1 MNNLLKRLL
10 ELSKRTGDRIV
21 FADLEGDNA
30 YVVLALYEYE
40 RLVLGG
46 SSKDIPRQRVESP
59 ISEREKIVNLSAP
72 RSAASPLDE
81 MSREVVRTL
90 EAERAETEI
99 EPEERYFLEPIE

>member
-10 ELSKRTGDRIV
+10 ELSARTGDRIV
-21 FADLEGDNA
+21 FADFDGDNA
-30 YVVLALYEYE
+30 HVVLSLADYE
-40 RLVLGG
+40 RLVLDG
-46 SSKDIPRQRVESP
+46 SSEDISRQRAESP
-59 ISEREKIVNLSAP
+59 TLDRKKTVNLSAP
-72 RSAASPLDE
+72 RSATSPLDE